1 MLLRLWISK
10 VNVDVLLLDGA
21 AIFFKIILISE
32 ELSIYGEI
40 FVSSIKSEFIEKLN
54 ECSSKEISLI
64 SVKVSRLRFVILYL
78 IFKCSIGWLF
88 SNSIV

>member
-1 MLLRLWISK
+1 M
-10 VNVDVLLLDGA
+10 LLLDGA